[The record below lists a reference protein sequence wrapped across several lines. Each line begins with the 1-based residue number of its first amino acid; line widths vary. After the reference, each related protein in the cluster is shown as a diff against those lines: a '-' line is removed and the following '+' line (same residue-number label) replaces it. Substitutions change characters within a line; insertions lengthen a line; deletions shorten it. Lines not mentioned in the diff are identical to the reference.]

1 MGLGQKGGI
10 HSETEYG
17 FWSINRA
24 GGLALHIPTQ
34 HSILESVLDSLA
46 VGLSVLQG
54 WETAGSSKYR
64 FSFRYNIVPLTSK
77 GTQTAFTKARKTKHL
92 LPALS
97 QPHISIH
104 PRLLWQCFICL
115 SCLSSQPTARHHPT
129 GNGNVNNGHQP
140 RTRPTRTSAAS
151 NDERGQRKKKQR
163 ARAAIAAAASDIIT
177 IIYHPFPIPSDRDL
191 PKMPEEKGT
200 T

>member
-10 HSETEYG
+10 HSKTEYG

-64 FSFRYNIVPLTSK
+64 FSFHYNIMPLTSK

-92 LPALS
+92 LPALA
-97 QPHISIH
+97 QQHISIH

-129 GNGNVNNGHQP
+129 GNGNVNNGNVNNGHQP
-140 RTRPTRTSAAS
+140 RTRPAMTNVASPASAAS
-151 NDERGQRKKKQR
+151 EKNNNERGQQ
-163 ARAAIAAAASDIIT
+163 
-177 IIYHPFPIPSDRDL
+177 
-191 PKMPEEKGT
+191 
-200 T
+200 